1 MFVSCQISDGLGN
14 RLFQI
19 AAMLGY
25 AEKHG
30 HKPLFITE
38 WINENK
44 TQPGGNKVCAL
55 FPGIPTMSLES
66 VAGSWSLIQ
75 PPGVDAMTYREL
87 PYVAGHVK
95 LQGYFQSE
103 LYFPLRLPISG
114 LVPVVRENALF
125 LHVRRGDYLH
135 PLNQHHHVDLRSY
148 YEKALALFPDN
159 ASVLVCSD
167 DIAWCKVTLPL
178 RYTSVRADKWIWIQ
192 GDEFETL
199 SAMMGCGL
207 GGICANST
215 FSWWGSY
222 LNPSVEKLVVM
233 PATWMHSRTCDPVPT
248 DLYPKGVL
256 RI

>member
-1 MFVSCQISDGLGN
+1 MFVSCLVSDGLGN

-30 HKPLFITE
+30 HTAVFIQE

-44 TQPGGNKVCAL
+44 TQPGGNKVCVL
-55 FPGIPTMSLES
+55 FPGIPTLSLGS
-66 VAGSWSLIQ
+66 VSGEWSLIQ
-75 PPGVDAMTYREL
+75 PPGIDAMTYREL

-103 LYFPLRLPISG
+103 MYFPLRLPLSG
-114 LVPVVRENALF
+114 LVPLVRENAFF

-135 PLNQHHHVDLRSY
+135 PLNAHHHVDLFGY
-148 YEKALALFPDN
+148 YEKALSLFPSD

-167 DIAWCKVTLPL
+167 DIRWCKSVLPG
-178 RYTSVRADKWIWIQ
+178 RYSSVPADKWIWMS

-215 FSWWGSY
+215 FSWWGAY

-233 PATWMHSRTCDPVPT
+233 PATWILPRTCDPVPT